1 MRIAVTAQLIALAVM
16 AHMTPAAAYIVT
28 LEPDDYA
35 AGTDISEAWAHEGI
49 HLETVTGN
57 PIVTSPVFSEDVD
70 YYPAFTESRVFGI
83 FGAINDI
90 TPCYYAPSPTCNPY
104 PFDDY
109 DFLHIDFD
117 RPIDF
122 IEVFG
127 TYSVDSFGMK
137 LLGADGRVIQTVY
150 NSTALWRDSINGF
163 TYASSQAS
171 RESPD
176 IYGVVIGGVIGA
188 SAIDMIRV
196 NVPDLNVPEPGTMA
210 LLCIGLLGAA
220 TVRRR
225 RATTHLPSDTARP
238 PSTKR

>member
-1 MRIAVTAQLIALAVM
+1 MRIALTAQLMALAVM

-28 LEPDDYA
+28 MEPDDYA
-35 AGTDISEAWAHEGI
+35 AGTDISEAWANEGI

-57 PIVTSPVFSEDVD
+57 PIVTSPVFSEDVN
-70 YYPAFTESRVFGI
+70 YYPAFTGSRVFGI

-90 TPCYYAPSPTCNPY
+90 TRCYYEPSPTCTPY

-127 TYSVDSFGMK
+127 TYSVDSFAIK
-137 LLGADGRVIQTVY
+137 LLGADGRVIQPFHY
-150 NSTALWRDSINGF
+150 STTQSREGGF
-163 TYASSQAS
+163 SYQTTQSS
-171 RESPD
+171 RESSD
-176 IYGVVIGGVIGA
+176 IYGVIIGGLIGA

-196 NVPDLNVPEPGTMA
+196 NVTDVHVPEPGTMA

-225 RATTHLPSDTARP
+225 VGKPRAATANER
-238 PSTKR
+238 SF

>member
-1 MRIAVTAQLIALAVM
+1 MRIALTAQLMALAVM

-28 LEPDDYA
+28 MEPDDYA

-57 PIVTSPVFSEDVD
+57 PIVTSPVFSQDPSFF
-70 YYPAFTESRVFGI
+70 PAFSGSRVFGR

-90 TPCYYAPSPTCNPY
+90 TRCYYEPSPTCNPY

-109 DFLHIDFD
+109 TFLHIDFD

-150 NSTALWRDSINGF
+150 NSTALWSEGIGRF
-163 TYASSQAS
+163 TYAVSQAS
-171 RESPD
+171 RESHD
-176 IYGVVIGGVIGA
+176 IYGVVIGGIIGG
-188 SAIDMIRV
+188 SSIDMIRV

-220 TVRRR
+220 TTRRR
-225 RATTHLPSDTARP
+225 RATTLLPSDTARP

>member
-49 HLETVTGN
+49 HLETVRGN
-57 PIVTSPVFSEDVD
+57 PIVTSPVLSEDVD
-70 YYPAFTESRVFGI
+70 YYPAFTGSRVFGI

-127 TYSVDSFGMK
+127 TYSVDSFAIK
-137 LLGADGRVIQTVY
+137 LLGADGRIIQHIY
-150 NSTALWRDSINGF
+150 YSTTQHREGGF
-163 TYASSQAS
+163 TYQTTQVS
-171 RESPD
+171 REFGD
-176 IYGVVIGGVIGA
+176 IYGVIVGGNIGA

-196 NVPDLNVPEPGTMA
+196 NVPDINVPEPGTMA
-210 LLCIGLLGAA
+210 LLCIGLLGVA
-220 TVRRR
+220 TMRRR
-225 RATTHLPSDTARP
+225 VGQTAGQ
-238 PSTKR
+238 